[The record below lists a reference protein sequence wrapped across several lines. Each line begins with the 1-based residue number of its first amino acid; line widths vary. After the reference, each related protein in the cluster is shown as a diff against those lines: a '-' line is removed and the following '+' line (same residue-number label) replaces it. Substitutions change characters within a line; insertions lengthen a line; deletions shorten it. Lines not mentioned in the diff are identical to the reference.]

1 MKSLFYSLYICFA
14 ILLFCLSDIHAQS
27 KTIQGK
33 ILDVK
38 TKEPVPFCNIFYRK
52 SKIVSN
58 TDDDGNFKL
67 GIPENEIGY
76 LIFICI
82 GYKTDSIS
90 IKSALINQ
98 IILLKP
104 SSGTLNEVVI
114 TGVGRATLNRE
125 NPVAIMSINSKAI
138 EQNLESNVMD
148 VLAKIA
154 PGMTMVKTGPNIS
167 KPFIR
172 GLGYNRVLTL
182 FDGIRQEGQ
191 QWGDEHSVEV
201 DAYNLQKAEVIKG
214 PSSLMYGS
222 DAIAGVVSLFPY
234 VPEEKDAKIHAKYVA
249 EYQTNNGM
257 IGNGFRISYSA
268 KHFAAALRGSYR
280 LATNYRNN
288 IDNWVYNT
296 GFEEKNMSLLLAYN
310 NTKWSINLNFTLYDN
325 LQGIP
330 DGSRDSLSREFTK
343 QIYEGAFDDVNAR
356 PIVGENELSS
366 YRLSPLHQ
374 HIQHYRVYSNSKL
387 KMAKGDLDLLLAF
400 QQNVRREYNH
410 PTQTEQAG
418 LYLKLNTFNYGLKYN
433 LPSLKRFETTIG
445 LNGMAQ
451 NNRSVNAT
459 DFPIPD
465 YDLFDIG
472 GFIYSKW
479 KYKRISI
486 SGGLRMDLRNLKWD
500 DFYVRTNSSNGF
512 DEHVKTPNIAGAQL
526 QFTNFNRVFSG
537 LSSSIGLTYFIRD
550 HVNLKLNLARGYR
563 APSITEL
570 ASNGLDPGAHIIY
583 LGNRNFLPEF
593 SIQEDV
599 GITAEYSDFSAS
611 VSLFNNHIQ
620 NYIYL
625 NLLVDEFNK
634 PIVDDQLNKTYQYQ
648 QASAQLYGTE
658 CNLILHPKSWKG
670 LIIEN
675 TLAIIYAYNRDSK
688 YIDKQLQGEY
698 LPLIPPIKFTS
709 SISKKLNLKSKKL
722 TGFTP
727 KIELDFNASQ
737 NRYLALNGTETYTP
751 SYSLIHLGISSD
763 AIAIG
768 KSSLQLNFQ
777 INNVLDENYQSNLNR
792 LKYFEYYSYST
803 SGKRGIYNMGRNACL
818 KIVWQF

>member
-1 MKSLFYSLYICFA
+1 MF
-14 ILLFCLSDIHAQS
+14 FCLSASYAQN

-33 ILDVK
+33 VIDAI
-38 TKEPVPFCNIFYRK
+38 TKEPISYCSILARN

-58 TDDDGNFKL
+58 TDDGGNFTMS
-67 GIPENEIGY
+67 IHENEKGY
-76 LIFICI
+76 LIFSCI
-82 GYKTDSIS
+82 GYKTDSFT
-90 IKSALINQ
+90 IKGELINQ
-98 IILLKP
+98 IILLNP

-125 NPVAIMSINSKAI
+125 NPVAIMTISPKAI

-148 VLAKIA
+148 VLAKNA

-182 FDGIRQEGQ
+182 YDGIRQEGQ

-201 DAYNLQKAEVIKG
+201 DAYNIQKAEVIKG

-222 DAIAGVVSLFPY
+222 DALAGVVSLFPY

-249 EYQTNNGM
+249 EYQTNNRL

-296 GFEEKNMSLLLAYN
+296 GYEERNMSLFMAYHN
-310 NTKWSINLNFTLYDN
+310 SRWSTNLNFTLYDN

-330 DGSRDSLSREFTK
+330 DGSRDSLSRKFTK
-343 QIYEGAFDDVNAR
+343 QIFEGVLDDVTAR
-356 PIVGENELSS
+356 PLVNEDELSS

-387 KMAKGDLDLLLAF
+387 KLAKVDLDLLLAF

-472 GFIYSKW
+472 AFVYNKW
-479 KYKRISI
+479 KYKRMTV
-486 SGGLRMDLRNLKWD
+486 SGGLRLDMRNLSWGN
-500 DFYVRTNSSNGF
+500 FYVRTNSSTGF
-512 DEHVKTPNIAGAQL
+512 DEQVKIPDIAGAQL
-526 QFTNFNRVFSG
+526 QFTDFSKIFSG
-537 LSSSIGLTYFIRD
+537 LSSSLGFTYFIRD
-550 HVNLKLNLARGYR
+550 HINLKLNVARGYR

-583 LGNRNFLPEF
+583 SGNRGFSPEF

-599 GITAEYSDFSAS
+599 GITLEYSDFSAS
-611 VSLFNNHIQ
+611 GSLFNNHIQ

-634 PIVDDQLNKTYQYQ
+634 PLVDAQLNKTYQYQ
-648 QASAQLYGTE
+648 QASAQLYGAE
-658 CNLILHPKSWKG
+658 CNLSIHPKYLKG
-670 LIIEN
+670 LNIEN
-675 TLAIIYAYNRDSK
+675 SVAIIYAYNRDAN
-688 YIDKQLQGEY
+688 YIGKQLQGEY
-698 LPLIPPIKFTS
+698 LPFIPPIKYAC
-709 SISKKLNLKSKKL
+709 SISKKLNLNSKIL

-727 KIELDFNASQ
+727 KIELDFNAAQ
-737 NRYLALNGTETYTP
+737 DRYLALNSSETYTP
-751 SYSLIHLGISSD
+751 SYTLIQLGISTD
-763 AIAIG
+763 AIAMG
-768 KSSLQLNFQ
+768 KSSLQFNFQ
-777 INNVLDENYQSNLNR
+777 VNNLLDESYQSNLNR
-792 LKYFEYYSYST
+792 LKYFEYYTFST
-803 SGKRGIYNMGRNACL
+803 SGRRGIYNMGRNLCFKL
-818 KIVWQF
+818 IWKF

>member
-1 MKSLFYSLYICFA
+1 MSDVFA
-14 ILLFCLSDIHAQS
+14 QYRN
-27 KTIQGK
+27 IQGK
-33 ILDVK
+33 VLDVN
-38 TKEPVPFCNIFYRK
+38 TKEPIPFCNILLQK

-58 TDDDGNFKL
+58 TDEEGNFKMS
-67 GIPENEIGY
+67 IPENELGY
-76 LIFICI
+76 LIFSCI
-82 GYKTDSIS
+82 GYNSDSIHTRTLS
-90 IKSALINQ
+90 LHQ
-98 IILLKP
+98 TIILKP
-104 SSGTLNEVVI
+104 SSGILNEVVI

-125 NPVAIMSINSKAI
+125 NPVAIMTISPRAI

-148 VLAKIA
+148 VLAKNA
-154 PGMTMVKTGPNIS
+154 PGITMVKTGPNIS

-182 FDGIRQEGQ
+182 YDGIRQEGQ

-201 DAYNLQKAEVIKG
+201 DAYNIQKAEVIKG

-222 DAIAGVVSLFPY
+222 DALAGVVSLFPY

-249 EYQTNNGM
+249 EYQTNNRL

-296 GFEEKNMSLLLAYN
+296 GYEERNMSLFMAYHN
-310 NTKWSINLNFTLYDN
+310 SRWSTNLNFTLYDN

-330 DGSRDSLSREFTK
+330 DGSRDSLSRKFTK
-343 QIYEGAFDDVNAR
+343 QIFEGVLDDVTAR
-356 PIVGENELSS
+356 PLVNEDELSS

-387 KMAKGDLDLLLAF
+387 KLAKVDLDLLLAF

-472 GFIYSKW
+472 AFVYNKW
-479 KYKRISI
+479 KYKRMTV
-486 SGGLRMDLRNLKWD
+486 SGGLRLDMRNLSWGN
-500 DFYVRTNSSNGF
+500 FYVRTNSSTGF
-512 DEHVKTPNIAGAQL
+512 DEQVKTPDIAGAQL
-526 QFTNFNRVFSG
+526 QFTDFSKIFSG
-537 LSSSIGLTYFIRD
+537 LSSSLGFTYFIRD
-550 HVNLKLNLARGYR
+550 HINLKLNVARGYR
-563 APSITEL
+563 APSINEL

-625 NLLVDEFNK
+625 SLLVDEFNK
-634 PIVDDQLNKTYQYQ
+634 PIVDAQLNKTYQYK

-658 CNLILHPKSWKG
+658 FNLILHPKSWKG
-670 LIIEN
+670 FNMEN

-698 LPLIPPIKFTS
+698 LPFIPPIKFTS
-709 SISKKLNLKSKKL
+709 AISKKLTLKSKIL

-727 KIELDFNASQ
+727 KMEFDFNAAQ
-737 NRYLALNGTETYTP
+737 DRYLALNGTETYTP
-751 SYSLIHLGISSD
+751 SYALIHLGLSTD
-763 AIAIG
+763 AIAMG

-777 INNVLDENYQSNLNR
+777 INNLLDENYQSNLNR
-792 LKYFEYYSYST
+792 LKYFEYFTYST
-803 SGKRGIYNMGRNACL
+803 SGKRGIYNMGRNLCFKL
-818 KIVWQF
+818 IWQF